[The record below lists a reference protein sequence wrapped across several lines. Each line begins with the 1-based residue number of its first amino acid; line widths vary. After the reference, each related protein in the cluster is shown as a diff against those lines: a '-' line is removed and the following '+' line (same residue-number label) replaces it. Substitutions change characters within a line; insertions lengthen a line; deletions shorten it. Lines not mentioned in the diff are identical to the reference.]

1 MLSQTPRE
9 EIALRKLER
18 LREINDDL
26 SESDFCEMVEREPGL
41 QFVHNYGQRVCGDIG
56 C

>member
-1 MLSQTPRE
+1 MPRD

-26 SESDFCEMVEREPGL
+26 SESDFCEMVETEPDCSLFITVGK
-41 QFVHNYGQRVCGDIG
+41 
-56 C
+56 

>member
-1 MLSQTPRE
+1 MPRD

-26 SESDFCEMVEREPGL
+26 SESDFCGMVEIEPDCSLLITVGK
-41 QFVHNYGQRVCGDIG
+41 
-56 C
+56 